1 MNLAEN
7 RIIQISII
15 ALLGMSLLFGS
26 TTIAEEGKGHY
37 NLPPGVYLELTED
50 FYQALKHDTPD
61 NVKRYHNKSSD
72 DYLRQIA
79 VSSRFMV
86 ETNIQILKQQERIL
100 QMLESI
106 AAKQSK

>member
-1 MNLAEN
+1 MNLAEK
-7 RIIQISII
+7 RIIHFSII
-15 ALLGMSLLFGS
+15 TLLGICLLFGS
-26 TTIAEEGKGHY
+26 TAFAEEGKGHY

-61 NVKRYHNKSSD
+61 NVKRYNNKSSD

-100 QMLESI
+100 QLLESI
-106 AAKQSK
+106 STKSVH